1 MAVGNNN
8 VWGFHSNCSSC
19 CLVLYSARFT
29 HEKALWSLASF
40 VVMHQLSQ
48 RQSCVSS
55 KQEAA
60 GSWSNRASWSFT
72 EQKREREK
80 PRRPF
85 FFFPPK
91 GLKIWS
97 GCCSA
102 HFDPQTLN
110 GKEKRKASLLSMYL
124 SSSSSFS
131 WNATFCA
138 HFCVP
143 LKSNESQSNA
153 LNNIS
158 RNFKE
163 RRKKHKRFNFV
174 RKNNFFSWHK
184 YLPLVQMHVLH
195 YM

>member
-8 VWGFHSNCSSC
+8 VLGFHSNCSSC

-174 RKNNFFSWHK
+174 RKNNFFSWHN